1 MDPAFIFGWFIV
13 VFALV
18 LTAVGASSKR
28 VMGDKKIRNLQAKA
42 AMQVFGLLGVLVFG
56 IGVLLYGGYLT
67 EPANVVGVSA
77 LTFAA
82 FSKYSPINN
91 ALSFITVA
99 YRTEFAID
107 DWIKISNPSG
117 EIVGKVKNFNLK
129 GVMVKTFDMS
139 CALVSCEELLHSLVE
154 NLTPDDMFRWTTCL
168 SVSKAVPVKVI
179 ENICTKRLSEHQLV
193 QITDG
198 EGFAQEA
205 YVEFHDDRM
214 DFRPNFRRITI
225 YTYHPK
231 WVPMPDGEMEPLG
244 YEVAYRQAREF
255 KRDIY
260 EALDSQKMSY
270 VDTSFV
276 VRP

>member
-1 MDPAFIFGWFIV
+1 MEPAIIFGWFMA
-13 VFALV
+13 VFVAV
-18 LTAVGASSKR
+18 IAAVGASGRK

-42 AMQVFGLLGVLVFG
+42 ALQVFGLFG
-56 IGVLLYGGYLT
+56 ALIFSIGVLLYGGYLSD
-67 EPANVVGVSA
+67 PANVVGVSA
-77 LTFAA
+77 LAYAA

-91 ALSFITVA
+91 ALSFLMIA
-99 YRTEFAID
+99 YRMEFAID
-107 DWIKISNPSG
+107 DWVKVSNVSG
-117 EIVGKVKNFNLK
+117 AVVGKVKDFNLK
-129 GVMVKTFDMS
+129 GVKVKTFDMS
-139 CALVSCEELLHSLVE
+139 ESIVSCEEMQHSFVE
-154 NLTPDDMFRWTTCL
+154 NLTPGDMFRWTTCL
-168 SVSKAVPVKVI
+168 SVSKAVPVKTI
-179 ENICTKRLSEHQLV
+179 ENICTKRLAEHQLV
-193 QITDG
+193 QIMDG

-205 YVEFHDDRM
+205 YIEFHDDRM

-231 WVPMPDGEMEPLG
+231 WVPMADGELEPLG

-260 EALDSQKMSY
+260 DALDSQKMSY